1 MPQPQVS
8 QQHLVL
14 SWRWSPIPCRHAAT
28 DCTPQADAS
37 PTVPGV
43 RKKPCHTMYELP
55 RSERP
60 LAHGVWIW
68 RNHTSHL
75 QRSALSA
82 ASSSCTLDKQET
94 GLVKRSPVARELQ
107 RHRPAR
113 QRNIEMNKAVSCDR
127 MLWGPAPWRR
137 LHKPASASAAPHHH
151 RTQLLQHSKVPPA
164 TLGRD
169 SSPLSGHDA

>member
-28 DCTPQADAS
+28 GCTPQADAS

-82 ASSSCTLDKQET
+82 ASSSYTLDKQET

-113 QRNIEMNKAVSCDR
+113 QRNIEMNKAVSATECF
-127 MLWGPAPWRR
+127 GVQ
-137 LHKPASASAAPHHH
+137 H
-151 RTQLLQHSKVPPA
+151 RGAVCTKSVGERGAQLLQHSKVPPA